1 MFASRGCRVIV
12 GFADDCFRGR
22 YIVVRLRG
30 HRTVVRIHGPRVV
43 VRFRGFV

>member
-22 YIVVRLRG
+22 YIVVRLPG
-30 HRTVVRIHGPRVV
+30 HRIVVRIRRPRVV
-43 VRFRGFV
+43 VRLLGIV